1 MKKSFSTSP
10 ISPFHEFVL
19 FHLLFTINENM
30 TCLWDMWGR
39 YQYYKRGQQTHFIPC
54 SNTQYIIIWGILYIL
69 HSKLFKDNKNEC

>member
-1 MKKSFSTSP
+1 
-10 ISPFHEFVL
+10 
-19 FHLLFTINENM
+19 M

-69 HSKLFKDNKNEC
+69 HSKLFKDNTDEC